1 MLEMSPVSMNVLQ
14 TVVLAVDTIT
24 ILLMLYVQV
33 LDSICLISTDVSLIV
48 HGSSYSNCTD
58 GQVRL
63 FGGSTDYE
71 GTVEVCLNHAWGT
84 IAYYIY
90 GYAAQVICNA
100 LGYKTPGLI
109 IKWYRYI

>member
-1 MLEMSPVSMNVLQ
+1 M
-14 TVVLAVDTIT
+14 DTIT

-33 LDSICLISTDVSLIV
+33 LDSLCLISTDISRSLIV

-58 GQVRL
+58 GQVKL

-84 IAYYIY
+84 IAYRIY
-90 GYAAQVICNA
+90 GYTAQVICNA

-109 IKWYRYI
+109 VKE